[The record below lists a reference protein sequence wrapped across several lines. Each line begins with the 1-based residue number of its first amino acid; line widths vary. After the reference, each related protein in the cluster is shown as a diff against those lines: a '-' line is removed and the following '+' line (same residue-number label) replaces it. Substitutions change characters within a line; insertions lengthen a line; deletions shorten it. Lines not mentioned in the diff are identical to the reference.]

1 MTTRLRVLI
10 VQSTPQDIQLVES
23 VLARERIKG
32 TDIICSSTLED
43 ALDKLAADPFSIIL
57 LGWSL
62 LDNAE
67 TRFAVRMLRE
77 SSGVPVLA
85 LCSFRRQGSG
95 QLGPEFDESAQTLLA
110 RALATCIQDEQA
122 FDDEQARDAAALS
135 QLKVS
140 EERYALAMEG
150 VRDGIWDWDLGRH
163 SVYYSRQWQDMLG
176 LAPGDVS
183 DAPEEW
189 LGRVH
194 LEDVALLQ
202 RSLADHLAS
211 RRAYFRCEY
220 RIQHADGH
228 YLWVL
233 SRGGAL
239 WNEQGEPYRM
249 VGSQIDVSRRKQL
262 EEALAK
268 EREQAE
274 VILKS
279 MGDAVITTDVEGR
292 ITDFNPEAEKLTG
305 WTAKEAK
312 KRPVSQVCKLIDR
325 MTRQSLKSPSAL
337 ALAQGAGIS
346 VSSHPTLISKQGN
359 EIAIDDSVAPI
370 RDKSGAVVGTVLV
383 FRDVSIERNRAEQL
397 AWQAAHDPL
406 TGLANRQYFVEQLA
420 LASHQAR
427 CPHVVCYLDLDHF
440 KIVNDTCGHAAGD
453 ELLRQV
459 SALLSANIRQSDL
472 LARLGGDE
480 FGLIIYGC
488 QPDSA
493 YAIACKLCDIIQKF
507 RFLWQG
513 KVFSI
518 GVSIGLVAVPLEGAT
533 TDKLMSL
540 ADAACYAAKNKGRNQ
555 VQVYSEDNED
565 WIQMS
570 ADFEWFARITQA
582 IEDNSFCLYSQEIR
596 PIDPNK
602 EVIQEL
608 LLRLVDVKTNRL
620 LPPMAFIP
628 PAERYDLMPK
638 LDRWTV
644 RHCFKRLAGVSTPGV
659 LHSINL
665 SSDTLNDDSFVGF
678 LEEMLAEFQLD
689 PHRICFEI
697 TETAAIANLTQ
708 VASIMRRLKQLGF
721 RFALDDFGS
730 GMSSFVY
737 LKQLP
742 VDYLKIGGSLVS
754 EINRDKVALATLK
767 SINDISHIMGLATV
781 AEYVCDS
788 EILRTVQTLNI
799 DYCQGFIIGKPRP
812 FMPVNQPPT
821 ERSPEKIALN
831 CH

>member
-23 VLARERIKG
+23 ALVRERISADM
-32 TDIICSSTLED
+32 TCSPTLED
-43 ALDKLAADPFSIIL
+43 VLDRLSTDLFNVIL

-62 LDNAE
+62 PESAE

-85 LCSFRRQGSG
+85 LCEFLPQGSG
-95 QLGPEFDESAQTLLA
+95 QNVDLDESAQIRFA
-110 RALATCIQDEQA
+110 RALAACVQDESA
-122 FDDEQARDAAALS
+122 LDDEQAENAALS
-135 QLKVS
+135 LLKVS

-150 VRDGIWDWDLGRH
+150 VQDGIWDWDLGLH
-163 SVYYSRQWQDMLG
+163 SVYYSRQWQAMLG
-176 LAPGDVS
+176 LTPGNIS
-183 DAPEEW
+183 DAPKEW

-194 LEDVALLQ
+194 PEDIALLQ
-202 RSLADHLAS
+202 RSLEDHFAS
-211 RRAYFRCEY
+211 RRAYFHCEY

-239 WNEQGEPYRM
+239 WNEQGKPYRI
-249 VGSQIDVSRRKQL
+249 VGSQIDISRRKQL
-262 EEALAK
+262 EEALSQEK
-268 EREQAE
+268 EQAE

-279 MGDAVITTDVEGR
+279 MGDAVITTDAEGR

-312 KRPVSQVCKLIDR
+312 RRPVSQICKLIDR
-325 MTRQSLKSPSAL
+325 TTRQPLNNPFAL
-337 ALAQGAGIS
+337 AIEQGEVVS
-346 VSSHPTLISKQGN
+346 LSSHPMLISKQGN

-383 FRDVSIERNRAEQL
+383 FRDVSIERDRAEQL

-406 TGLANRQYFVEQLA
+406 TGLANRQHFAEQLE
-420 LASHQAR
+420 LAVHR
-427 CPHVVCYLDLDHF
+427 PGCPHVLCYLDLDHF
-440 KIVNDTCGHAAGD
+440 KIVNDTCGHVAGD

-459 SALLSANIRQSDL
+459 SALLNANIRQSDL

-488 QPDSA
+488 RPDSA
-493 YAIACKLCDIIQKF
+493 HAIACKLCDIIQKF

-518 GVSIGLVAVPLEGAT
+518 GVSIGLVPIPLAGAT

-570 ADFEWFARITQA
+570 ADFEWFSRLTQA
-582 IEDNSFCLYSQEIR
+582 IEDNSFCLYAQEIR
-596 PIDPNK
+596 PSDATK

-628 PAERYDLMPK
+628 SAERYDLMPQ
-638 LDRWTV
+638 LDRWTI
-644 RHCFKRLAGVSTPGV
+644 RHCFEQLGRVSTPGV
-659 LHSINL
+659 LYSINL
-665 SSDTLNDDSFVGF
+665 SGDTLNDDSFVAF

-697 TETAAIANLTQ
+697 TETTAIANLTQ
-708 VASIMRRLKQLGF
+708 VASMMLSLKQLGF

-742 VDYLKIGGSLVS
+742 VDYLKIDGSLVS
-754 EINRDKVALATLK
+754 EINRDEVAFATLK
-767 SINDISHIMGLATV
+767 SINDISHIMGLTTV
-781 AEYVCDS
+781 AECVADS
-788 EILRTVQTLNI
+788 ETLRTVQTLDI
-799 DYCQGFIIGKPRP
+799 DYYQGFVIAKPRP
-812 FMPVNQPPT
+812 FRPVNQPPI
-821 ERSPEKIALN
+821 ERSHQKIALN
-831 CH
+831 CY